1 MTGIATHPTIF
12 VSLASYLDPMLFFTL
27 NDALA
32 KAVRPDL
39 LSFGVVDQHLHDQR
53 AAIAALPFAQ
63 RVRYLHVHPEDTL
76 GVSWARS
83 AAFSLYDGEA
93 FLLQVDS
100 HTLFEHGWDEQ
111 LRALH
116 GRLLARSAKPIVSTY
131 PYRFDMVDGVPVY
144 TPGDGRT
151 ALVLRPHPQARLTPD
166 DAVLRFA
173 ARHLFTSEPVMGCH
187 VSAGFLFARGSFVEE
202 VPYDP
207 YLYFHGEE
215 QSLAVRAFTR
225 GWDIFHPLTTPV
237 YHLYKTEGTPYATH
251 HWHGA
256 ADERRAFRASYLT
269 DRARLR
275 LNRLLMGD
283 GLPGA
288 YGLGQARTMAQ
299 YRELSGIDYAA
310 QTIADPFGGQLC

>member
-1 MTGIATHPTIF
+1 MTPATSPTIF
-12 VSLASYLDPMLFFTL
+12 ISIASYLDPMLFFTL
-27 NDALA
+27 NDAVA
-32 KAVRPDL
+32 KAARPEL
-39 LSFGVVDQHLHDQR
+39 LSLGVVDQHVEHQR
-53 AAIAALPFAQ
+53 AAIAALPFAR
-63 RVRYLHVHPEDTL
+63 RVRYVHLDPRDTL

-83 AAFSLYDGEA
+83 TAFSLYDGEA

-100 HTLFEHGWDEQ
+100 HTLFEPGWEEQ
-111 LRALH
+111 LRSLH
-116 GRLLARSAKPIVSTY
+116 ARLGERSAKPIVSTY
-131 PYRFDMVDGVPVY
+131 PYRFDMVGGAPEY

-151 ALVLRPHPQARLTPD
+151 ALVLRPHPEKPLTLD
-166 DAVLRFA
+166 DAVLRFM

-187 VSAGFLFARGSFVEE
+187 VSAGFLFAAGSFVEE

-237 YHLYKTEGTPYATH
+237 YHLYKNEGMPYESH
-251 HWHGA
+251 HWHGEF
-256 ADERRAFRASYLT
+256 DGRRAFGSGYLT
-269 DRARLR
+269 ERARLR

-288 YGLGQARTMAQ
+288 YGLGSVRSMAQ
-299 YRELSGIDYAA
+299 YAELSGIDYAT
-310 QTIADPFGGQLC
+310 QTISDPFGGQLC

>member
-1 MTGIATHPTIF
+1 MSASIF
-12 VSLASYLDPMLFFTL
+12 VSIASYLDPMLFFTL

-39 LSFGVVDQHLHDQR
+39 LAFGVVDQHVHDQR
-53 AAIAALPFAQ
+53 AAIAALPFARQ
-63 RVRYLHVHPEDTL
+63 VRYVHVHPEDTL

-83 AAFSLYDGEA
+83 TAFSLYDGEA

-111 LRALH
+111 LRTLH
-116 GRLLARSAKPIVSTY
+116 ARLRTRARKPIVSTY

-173 ARHLFTSEPVMGCH
+173 ARHLFTQEPVMGCH
-187 VSAGFLFARGSFVEE
+187 VSAGFLFAAGRFVEE

-207 YLYFHGEE
+207 WLYFHGEE

-237 YHLYKTEGTPYATH
+237 YHLYKSEGTPYATH
-251 HWHGA
+251 HWHGE
-256 ADERRAFRASYLT
+256 ADARRAFRADYLT
-269 DRARLR
+269 ERARLR

-310 QTIADPFGGQLC
+310 QTISDPFGGQLC